1 MARTLA
7 RLASVGC
14 RVGGM
19 AVVMLALGWALLGVH
34 PNLTARQLAA
44 LGVATVA
51 LAVVTDVVIRAAV
64 APPPVFDEG
73 DEDE

>member
-1 MARTLA
+1 
-7 RLASVGC
+7 
-14 RVGGM
+14 
-19 AVVMLALGWALLGVH
+19 VMLALGWALLGVH